1 MTWDEI
7 KEIDKSKIGFI
18 GHHSHTHEYLID
30 MTDKEFHKDI
40 KLHQKFL
47 KMN

>member
-7 KEIDKSKIGFI
+7 KEIEKEKFTII

-30 MTDKEFHKDI
+30 KK
-40 KLHQKFL
+40 
-47 KMN
+47 